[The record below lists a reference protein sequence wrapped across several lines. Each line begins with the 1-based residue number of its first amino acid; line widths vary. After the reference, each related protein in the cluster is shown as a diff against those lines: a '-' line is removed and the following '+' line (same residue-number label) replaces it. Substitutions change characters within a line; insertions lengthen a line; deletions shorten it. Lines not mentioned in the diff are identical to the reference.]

1 MFAFY
6 RSGQA
11 VSPPRPMRGVHSADS
26 CDNPLLKMRTRIS
39 ISLRLDFAI
48 VLLAIFAPQGLR
60 ADNLVANPS
69 FELVKNRDQFGG
81 MVEKWGGYKYE
92 GDCSFEVGDVPHS
105 GKTSALLLCS
115 SPGKIRISQPQ
126 DLEPGRYRVTAYI
139 RGLDIGTGQRNST
152 TEFMFDDKYF
162 PLKKNGVF
170 GWTLL
175 TYVADLSTPKKTGP
189 SFGLFAPGY
198 LWVDDVSMERVGRSE
213 DGLGG

>member
-48 VLLAIFAPQGLR
+48 VLLAIFTPQGLC

-69 FELVKNRDQFGG
+69 FELVKNRDQLGG
-81 MVEKWGGYKYE
+81 VFEKWGGYKYE

-105 GKTSALLLCS
+105 GKTSALLLDRKSTRLNS
-115 SPGKIRISQPQ
+115 SHLGIS
-126 DLEPGRYRVTAYI
+126 YAV
-139 RGLDIGTGQRNST
+139 
-152 TEFMFDDKYF
+152 
-162 PLKKNGVF
+162 
-170 GWTLL
+170 
-175 TYVADLSTPKKTGP
+175 
-189 SFGLFAPGY
+189 
-198 LWVDDVSMERVGRSE
+198 
-213 DGLGG
+213 